1 MGQEVIGRVVWKH
14 SPSPLLFPFDPWL
27 YRRYISLLFKCAH
40 IVFSL
45 SNLLLY
51 FNWIQKR
58 KKTLSTVHK
67 TWYKFD
73 YGRNS
78 QKCGSLLKKI
88 EKCVWSLLSS
98 AFCLFSF
105 GHSLLVFGSFWSMLC
120 RSGFFHI
127 LLLRFPSKCCL

>member
-27 YRRYISLLFKCAH
+27 YRRYISLFFKCAH

-51 FNWIQKR
+51 SNWIQKR

-67 TWYKFD
+67 TWYEFD

-78 QKCGSLLKKI
+78 LKNVEVYSKRS
-88 EKCVWSLLSS
+88 KN
-98 AFCLFSF
+98 
-105 GHSLLVFGSFWSMLC
+105 VFGLC
-120 RSGFFHI
+120 CLLPFVCSPLVILYLFLGLFGLCFVDQGFFI
-127 LLLRFPSKCCL
+127 SYC